1 MMNILAGLL
10 IKLIQA
16 YQIMLSPL
24 FGQQCRFY
32 PTCSQYAIEVINKH
46 GAFLGTYYTIRR
58 LMRCHPWHAGGHD
71 PIP

>member
-1 MMNILAGLL
+1 MNIMARILMWM
-10 IKLIQA
+10 IRA
-16 YQIMLSPL
+16 YQVILSPL

-32 PTCSQYAIEVINKH
+32 PTCSQYALEAINRH
-46 GAFLGTYYTIRR
+46 GAIVGSYYTIRR